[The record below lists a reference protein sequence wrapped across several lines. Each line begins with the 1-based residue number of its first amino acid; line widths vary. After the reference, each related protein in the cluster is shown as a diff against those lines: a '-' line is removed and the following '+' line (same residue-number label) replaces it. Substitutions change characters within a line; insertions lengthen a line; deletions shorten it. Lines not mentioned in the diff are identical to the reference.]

1 MAASW
6 NDYNDAQQNAA
17 LIPKGTLAKVRLTI
31 RPGGFDDASQGW
43 AGGYATRGLQAALDK
58 SDLQT
63 LYAQTDSA
71 NSSRFLAMVARGAR
85 GGSIRLAAPQ

>member
-1 MAASW
+1 MTASW

-43 AGGYATRGLQAALDK
+43 VGGFATRGATGP
-58 SDLQT
+58 ST
-63 LYAQTDSA
+63 
-71 NSSRFLAMVARGAR
+71 
-85 GGSIRLAAPQ
+85 